1 MSNNISREEAGA
13 LFKVGRNRYDRLR
26 NLNPTLPIPRPR
38 PNYRVV
44 TAEDKE
50 VVRLFM
56 KGQATEPGYPC
67 QHRSIPVFME
77 DPSVTFVSLH
87 RDYKIECI
95 ERDLRVLS
103 YQTFI
108 RIVKYC
114 MPTLHLGRTKTDL
127 CNSCFSLDL
136 QIKNPETSEAL
147 RAELKAAKALHL
159 DEAIVARRAI
169 NKIVK
174 SVKDEVA
181 PNDAPFSEE
190 PVYIPLCFKDP
201 FDRLNRPFVI
211 DVEDG
216 TLGELESADNAG
228 LAAVYDFDYEDENT
242 DEANPET
249 EEQLGRKLKVTV
261 EDFGSG
267 IPLPHFGASQPN
279 HDYYASNLTLNNM
292 NFVDC
297 ASGQCSIFYYDERT
311 AGKDGACVSSIRW
324 REIQQ
329 FILKNKENPPSSECK
344 VLDNC
349 VGQNKSNTTHKFSM
363 LCNLLVFPDGVT
375 DIYFRVGHS
384 HNQSDMKTAHAK
396 KALTKKNLYT
406 PQAVVK
412 EVNKVKGLIGQL
424 LDSRDGVFLDWKP
437 FLDKHF
443 PNMDVGFTS
452 FFIFKFKDGV
462 VHYQELGPDGEAI
475 TVKSKVFCADPVGTR
490 QIILRELLNLNSTS
504 NVVEICKAKVRL
516 PPLPQ
521 RRISQKKIDNMK
533 ILYQQIPRDCRW
545 FYPEGETVP
554 DDTFV
559 DLRAR
564 AVPHDQEPVAAQEP
578 ASQEASDVPEKV
590 VSKVVSRRSAGRPRK
605 LAVHESNQPAIH
617 RFFSPVIG
625 EDGDNVKN
633 ADRVD
638 ESDDEPV
645 KRRKKRK
652 LVIESDDSD
661 DDSETFI
668 DESLSILEDEE
679 AANEDSL
686 DRAPSSSKQPNS
698 PLTQTNLLSPNM
710 VSPLPDT
717 SIAIDSNAL
726 KSLSDEELGR
736 LGAQYSRQSAAA
748 GGQQTRQHGPGL
760 RHGGRQDVAGHGG
773 DRGEF
778 SLDIN
783 HNEGKRIVMTF
794 RKRKEL

>member
-1 MSNNISREEAGA
+1 M
-13 LFKVGRNRYDRLR
+13 
-26 NLNPTLPIPRPR
+26 
-38 PNYRVV
+38 
-44 TAEDKE
+44 
-50 VVRLFM
+50 
-56 KGQATEPGYPC
+56 
-67 QHRSIPVFME
+67 
-77 DPSVTFVSLH
+77 
-87 RDYKIECI
+87 
-95 ERDLRVLS
+95 
-103 YQTFI
+103 
-108 RIVKYC
+108 
-114 MPTLHLGRTKTDL
+114 
-127 CNSCFSLDL
+127 
-136 QIKNPETSEAL
+136 
-147 RAELKAAKALHL
+147 
-159 DEAIVARRAI
+159 
-169 NKIVK
+169 
-174 SVKDEVA
+174 
-181 PNDAPFSEE
+181 
-190 PVYIPLCFKDP
+190 
-201 FDRLNRPFVI
+201 I

-242 DEANPET
+242 DEANPEN

-279 HDYYASNLTLNNM
+279 HDDYYASNLTLNNM

-324 REIQQ
+324 REIHQ

-424 LDSRDGVFLDWKP
+424 LDSRDGVFLDWNP

-452 FFIFKFKDGV
+452 FFIFKFKDRV

-504 NVVEICKAKVRL
+504 NVIEICKAKVRL

-521 RRISQKKIDNMK
+521 RRISQKKINMK

-545 FYPEGETVP
+545 FYPEG
-554 DDTFV
+554 
-559 DLRAR
+559 
-564 AVPHDQEPVAAQEP
+564 
-578 ASQEASDVPEKV
+578 
-590 VSKVVSRRSAGRPRK
+590 SR
-605 LAVHESNQPAIH
+605 
-617 RFFSPVIG
+617 
-625 EDGDNVKN
+625 
-633 ADRVD
+633 
-638 ESDDEPV
+638 
-645 KRRKKRK
+645 
-652 LVIESDDSD
+652 
-661 DDSETFI
+661 
-668 DESLSILEDEE
+668 
-679 AANEDSL
+679 
-686 DRAPSSSKQPNS
+686 
-698 PLTQTNLLSPNM
+698 
-710 VSPLPDT
+710 
-717 SIAIDSNAL
+717 
-726 KSLSDEELGR
+726 
-736 LGAQYSRQSAAA
+736 
-748 GGQQTRQHGPGL
+748 
-760 RHGGRQDVAGHGG
+760 
-773 DRGEF
+773 
-778 SLDIN
+778 
-783 HNEGKRIVMTF
+783 
-794 RKRKEL
+794 